1 MPGSNN
7 HSTLDDDLLQNE
19 EQGQEQQTL
28 QTPKTD
34 LSTPITDDGTQ
45 QQTSGSYDEII
56 SSITKEL
63 DDMKKKHQEEQKID
77 AVVAAI
83 NGIGDMGR
91 AIGNIYATTH
101 YVPSTFNPQNT
112 VSAKYGERAAK
123 VKAEYDKN
131 RTAMMHYLNTAKK
144 EKATFNFNQEKQN
157 LAQKKWE
164 AEEARKDALNQARV
178 ESYNA
183 MTKYR
188 EAIAN
193 KNDALAKQYEEQV
206 LYLQAKQKYLEL
218 GYNLKQAESQAR
230 IDANEALADKRRRE
244 AGGTTTNTTI
254 ERDRFG
260 NETGRT
266 VTRTPN
272 GSADGGGKKQN
283 PMGGG
288 QPSGN
293 GKKKNPMG

>member
-7 HSTLDDDLLQNE
+7 HSTLE
-19 EQGQEQQTL
+19 EQELEQPL
-28 QTPKTD
+28 QPQQPPQSPATTILP
-34 LSTPITDDGTQ
+34 TDDGSQ
-45 QQTSGSYDEII
+45 KQSGGSYDDIITSIQKEI
-56 SSITKEL
+56 
-63 DDMKKKHQEEQKID
+63 DDMESRHKEEQKID

-91 AIGNIYATTH
+91 ALGNIYAANN

-112 VSAKYGERAAK
+112 ASAKYGERAAK
-123 VKAEYDKN
+123 AQAEYDKN

-144 EKATFNFNQEKQN
+144 EKANFNFNQEKQN

-164 AEEARKDALNQARV
+164 AEEEGKNALNQARV

-188 EAIAN
+188 DAMANRNEAQ
-193 KNDALAKQYEEQV
+193 AKLYEEQM
-206 LYLQAKQKYLEL
+206 LYFQAKQKYLEL

-230 IDANEALADKRRRE
+230 IDAKEALADKRRRE
-244 AGGTTTNTTI
+244 ANGTTTSTTI
-254 ERDRFG
+254 DRDRFG
-260 NETGRT
+260 NETGRN

-272 GSADGGGKKQN
+272 GGTGNTGNNNTPPSRQKGGN
-283 PMGGG
+283 NDNTP
-288 QPSGN
+288 PSRR
-293 GKKKNPMG
+293 K